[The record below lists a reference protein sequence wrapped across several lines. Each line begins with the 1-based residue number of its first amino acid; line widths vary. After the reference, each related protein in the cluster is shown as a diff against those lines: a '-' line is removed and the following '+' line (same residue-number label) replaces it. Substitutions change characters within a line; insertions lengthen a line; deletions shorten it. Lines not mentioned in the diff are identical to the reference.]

1 MSPMLAGLVA
11 QHIAGLPIEEL
22 LLAGVAAAL
31 PMLAL
36 LAWQMKELISRIR
49 RAIRR
54 WGGRFQDQPRSDAAP
69 PH

>member
-1 MSPMLAGLVA
+1 MSPVLAGLVA

-36 LAWQMKELISRIR
+36 LAWEMKALISRVR
-49 RAIRR
+49 RAIRG
-54 WGGRFQDQPRSDAAP
+54 WGGGLQDQPRSDAAP
-69 PH
+69 PP